1 MINDTNI
8 KMNYIISK
16 NKKPCCVCGAYTNKI
31 EINFEAP
38 ICCFG
43 CEEIMNKKLIEAEKK
58 GNKNAE

>member
-1 MINDTNI
+1 
-8 KMNYIISK
+8 MNYIISK